1 MKLKTFLLYAE
12 AAPQID
18 LLSNEEAGQL
28 FKALFHYVADGTE
41 LVTDNRVLAM
51 TFAVFKAQ
59 IDRGATKYEEICQKR
74 KEAANRKWEI
84 YRSTNES
91 NSMQMDANESN
102 SMQMDANESNSMQ
115 MDANDTREGNNNP
128 NPNPKPNPQNKKES
142 TKKKDAAH
150 AAALMDGRKED
161 FYNSLI
167 PFVTQYGKEMVRAF
181 FDYCSEPNKSRTKMR
196 FELERTWDLPKRLG
210 LWKSRE
216 KQFNHNGNGTNDNRG
231 TSESR
236 AQDAANLIASLAAE
250 E

>member
-59 IDRGATKYEEICQKR
+59 IDRGATKYEETCRKR
-74 KEAANRKWEI
+74 TEAINKRWERYKSI
-84 YRSTNES
+84 QMNTNEY
-91 NSMQMDANESN
+91 NSIEENTN
-102 SMQMDANESNSMQ
+102 
-115 MDANDTREGNNNP
+115 EGNN

-181 FDYCSEPNKSRTKMR
+181 FDYWSEPNKSKTKMR
-196 FELERTWDLPKRLG
+196 FELERTWDLSKRLG
-210 LWKSRE
+210 LWKSRD

>member
-91 NSMQMDANESN
+91 KSMQMDANGCN
-102 SMQMDANESNSMQ
+102 CIQV
-115 MDANDTREGNNNP
+115 DANDTREGNNNN

-142 TKKKDAAH
+142 TKKKVDAAH
-150 AAALMDGRKED
+150 AAALMEARKED

-167 PFVTQYGKEMVRAF
+167 PFVTQHGKEMVRAF
-181 FDYCSEPNKSRTKMR
+181 FDYWSEPNKSRTKMR

>member
-59 IDRGATKYEEICQKR
+59 IDRGATKYEETCRKR
-74 KEAANRKWEI
+74 TEAINKRWERYKSI
-84 YRSTNES
+84 QMNTNEY
-91 NSMQMDANESN
+91 NSIEENTN
-102 SMQMDANESNSMQ
+102 
-115 MDANDTREGNNNP
+115 EGNN

-142 TKKKDAAH
+142 TKKKIDAAT
-150 AAALMDGRKED
+150 AAARLNERKED
-161 FYNSLI
+161 FYNSLV

-181 FDYCSEPNKSRTKMR
+181 FDYWSEPNKSNSKMR
-196 FELERTWDLPKRLG
+196 FELERTWDLSRRLST
-210 LWKSRE
+210 WASRDN
-216 KQFNHNGNGTNDNRG
+216 QFNHRNNGTNDNRG

-236 AQDAANLIASLAAE
+236 AQDAASLIASLAAE

>member
-59 IDRGATKYEEICQKR
+59 IDRGATKYEETCRKR
-74 KEAANRKWEI
+74 TEAINKRWERYKSI
-84 YRSTNES
+84 QMNTNEY
-91 NSMQMDANESN
+91 NSIEENTN
-102 SMQMDANESNSMQ
+102 
-115 MDANDTREGNNNP
+115 EGNN

-181 FDYCSEPNKSRTKMR
+181 FDYWSEPNKSKTKMR
-196 FELERTWDLPKRLG
+196 FELERTWDLSKRLG
-210 LWKSRE
+210 LWKSRDN
-216 KQFNHNGNGTNDNRG
+216 QFNHRSNGTDDNRG

-236 AQDAANLIASLAAE
+236 AQDAANIIASLAAE

>member
-28 FKALFHYVADGTE
+28 FKALFHYVADGEE

-59 IDRGATKYEEICQKR
+59 IDRGATKYEETCQKR
-74 KEAANRKWEI
+74 KEAINKRWERYKAI
-84 YRSTNES
+84 HENTNEYKCIDL
-91 NSMQMDANESN
+91 NTN
-102 SMQMDANESNSMQ
+102 
-115 MDANDTREGNNNP
+115 EGNNNP
-128 NPNPKPNPQNKKES
+128 NPKPKPQNKKES

-150 AAALMDGRKED
+150 AATLLEGRKED

-167 PFVTQYGKEMVRAF
+167 PYVTQYGKEMVRAF
-181 FDYCSEPNKSRTKMR
+181 FNYWSEPNKSNSKMR
-196 FELERTWDLPKRLG
+196 FELERTWDTARRLTT
-210 LWKSRE
+210 WASRDN
-216 KQFNHNGNGTNDNRG
+216 QFNNRSNGTNNSRD

-236 AQDAANLIASLAAE
+236 AQDAADLIASLAAE

>member
-91 NSMQMDANESN
+91 KSMQMDANGCTCI
-102 SMQMDANESNSMQ
+102 QV
-115 MDANDTREGNNNP
+115 DANDTREGNNK
-128 NPNPKPNPQNKKES
+128 PNPKPNPQNKKES
-142 TKKKDAAH
+142 TKKKVDAAH
-150 AAALMDGRKED
+150 AAALLEGRKED
-161 FYNSLI
+161 FYNSLV

-181 FDYCSEPNKSRTKMR
+181 FDYWSEPNKSNSKMR
-196 FELERTWDLPKRLG
+196 FELERTWDLSRRLST
-210 LWKSRE
+210 WASRDN
-216 KQFNHNGNGTNDNRG
+216 QFNHRSNGTDDNRG

-236 AQDAANLIASLAAE
+236 AQDAASLIASLAAE

>member
-91 NSMQMDANESN
+91 NSMQMDAN
-102 SMQMDANESNSMQ
+102 
-115 MDANDTREGNNNP
+115 DTREGNNNP

-181 FDYCSEPNKSRTKMR
+181 FDYWSEPNKSRTKMR

>member
-91 NSMQMDANESN
+91 NSMQMDANGCTCI
-102 SMQMDANESNSMQ
+102 QV
-115 MDANDTREGNNNP
+115 DANDTREGNNKP

-181 FDYCSEPNKSRTKMR
+181 FDYWSEPNKSKTKMR

-236 AQDAANLIASLAAE
+236 AQDAANIIASLAAE